1 MKKLISMMLFVTI
14 SFGCFAQ
21 EEPFQVPKNYNL
33 STAEACTPFN
43 AEILRCIDWLLN
55 TPYNLEPI
63 KRSDAN
69 KFFIEWITNSADVHV
84 TIKTKIVKFANEE
97 DLLVIFMAG
106 WTHDVLVNNDNH
118 KDLQRG
124 TLAGL
129 NAVITFYESNKEFI
143 QKNKDIEK
151 LIKLKKCGKLEWYI
165 ARKLKK

>member
-1 MKKLISMMLFVTI
+1 MKTLITI
-14 SFGCFAQ
+14 IAFISLSFGCFAQ
-21 EEPFQVPKNYNL
+21 NESFQVPKNYNFN
-33 STAEACTPFN
+33 SAEVCKQFN
-43 AEILRCIDWLLN
+43 PEIIRSIDWLMN

-69 KFFIEWITNSADVHV
+69 KFFIEWITVSADVHV
-84 TIKTKIVKFANEE
+84 TIKTKVVRFANQE

-106 WTHDVLVNNDNH
+106 WTQDVLVNNDNH

-129 NAVITFYESNKEFI
+129 NAVITFYVNNKEFI
-143 QKNKDIEK
+143 QKNKYIEK
-151 LIKLKKCGKLEWYI
+151 LIKLKKLGKLEWYV